1 MYTMTSIWLSCILQH
16 QMLLLV
22 RIRTTVLHSSSIIYV
37 LLACRLLKVKF
48 CRDARR
54 HQKRQHLHKWTKVEA
69 TYTHFSVIYFESPQ
83 EDESQAAFLTN
94 PFSHR
99 SHKNKEILISTS
111 TESTWGGRRRWILG
125 FRWTKCYWLILTFCW
140 PCISVFNQLDAQNV
154 WWHQRLRIQ
163 FWPPDDEHMCSK
175 HVEAWNKNL
184 FKTHFVYQVG

>member
-111 TESTWGGRRRWILG
+111 TESTWGGGEDGEFWVSDGLNVIGLFWRFVDRASQ
-125 FRWTKCYWLILTFCW
+125 YLTNLMHKMC
-140 PCISVFNQLDAQNV
+140 
-154 WWHQRLRIQ
+154 
-163 FWPPDDEHMCSK
+163 DD
-175 HVEAWNKNL
+175 
-184 FKTHFVYQVG
+184 TRGYVYNFDLLMMSTCARNM